1 MIAMKAK
8 KQWTNVISYSKDEYL
23 TREKF
28 EMLRSDVKE
37 AWQALGWLH
46 LRMTND
52 IDTKNPSP
60 LSRPELMGRLQEV
73 KKQIEKMMVSCL
85 DEKHETGA
93 D

>member
-37 AWQALGWLH
+37 AWQALGWLQ

-73 KKQIEKMMVSCL
+73 KEQIEKMMASCL